1 MNSIANLFAFVL
13 ATVIYYLGI
22 KPVLTLERMSNIDA
36 YKEYNKS
43 VYLGLALFFLIIL
56 LSQFLL
62 NIAGITTK
70 CGGNVKDN
78 LGPAA
83 IATFL
88 PWIFMFGLVVVA
100 IILFPGIKS
109 AFSDV
114 IGYLIISSSAN
125 KILGD
130 LLIQTEVQS
139 ILAEDK
145 NHTAEEKNGLQNAAQ
160 VIMNIMTN
168 PSLLINQIVPLNFT
182 QFWTTLQPLMKD
194 KYKDDNS
201 PETIDM
207 KKKLF
212 SLVSTRDNV
221 GEALWFIYTGLIVT
235 SFVQLNINSK
245 GCVTS
250 PAQME
255 KNYQDFLDQE
265 EQAEQDRKA
274 KTSTTYTVD

>member
-100 IILFPGIKS
+100 LILFPGIKS
-109 AFSDV
+109 AFSEV

>member
-88 PWIFMFGLVVVA
+88 PWIFMFGLVVAA

-109 AFSDV
+109 AFSEV

-265 EQAEQDRKA
+265 EQAEQERNL

>member
-1 MNSIANLFAFVL
+1 MNSILNLIAFVIT
-13 ATVIYYLGI
+13 TVVYYLKI
-22 KPVLTLERMSNIDA
+22 KPVLTLERMSNVEE

-43 VYLGLALFFLIIL
+43 VHLGLAAFFLVIL

-62 NIAGITTK
+62 NIAGITNK

-88 PWIFMFGLVVVA
+88 PWIFMFGLVVA
-100 IILFPGIKS
+100 ALILFPGIKS

-114 IGYLIISSSAN
+114 IGYLMISSNAN
-125 KILGD
+125 AILD
-130 LLIQTEVQS
+130 EILIQTEVQS
-139 ILAEDK
+139 ILAEDN
-145 NHTAEEKNGLQNAAQ
+145 NHSAKEKNALQNAAQ

-182 QFWTTLQPLMKD
+182 QFWTTLQPLMKE
-194 KYKDDNS
+194 KYKDAS
-201 PETIDM
+201 SQETIDM
-207 KKKLF
+207 KNKLF
-212 SLVSTRDNV
+212 SLVTTRDNV

-265 EQAEQDRKA
+265 DQAEQDKKA

>member
-1 MNSIANLFAFVL
+1 MNSLVNLFAFVV
-13 ATVIYYLGI
+13 ATVIYYLRI
-22 KPVLTLERMSNIDA
+22 KPVLTLKRMSNIEA

-43 VYLGLALFFLIIL
+43 VYLGLAAFFLIIL

-88 PWIFMFGLVVVA
+88 PWIFMFGLVVAA

-125 KILGD
+125 KILNE
-130 LLIQTEVQS
+130 LLIEKEVQS

-145 NHTAEEKNGLQNAAQ
+145 THTTEKKNAFQNTAQ

-168 PSLLINQIVPLNFT
+168 PSLLINQIVPLNFN
-182 QFWTTLQPLMKD
+182 QYWETLTPLMKD
-194 KYKDDNS
+194 KYTDDNS
-201 PETIDM
+201 QETIDM
-207 KKKLF
+207 KNKLF

-265 EQAEQDRKA
+265 EQAEQDRKV

>member
-1 MNSIANLFAFVL
+1 MNSFLNLLAFVL
-13 ATVIYYLGI
+13 ATVIYYLV
-22 KPVLTLERMSNIDA
+22 KPVLTLDRMSNVEA
-36 YKEYNKS
+36 YKEYNKY
-43 VYLGLALFFLIIL
+43 VYLGLALFFLTIL

-62 NIAGITTK
+62 NIRGITIK

-88 PWIFMFGLVVVA
+88 PWIFMFGLVVAA

-145 NHTAEEKNGLQNAAQ
+145 NHTAEQKNALQNAAQ

-182 QFWTTLQPLMKD
+182 QFWTTLQPLMKE
-194 KYKDDNS
+194 KYKDDSS

-207 KKKLF
+207 KNKLF

-221 GEALWFIYTGLIVT
+221 GEAVWFIYTGLIVT

-265 EQAEQDRKA
+265 DQAEQDKKA
-274 KTSTTYTVD
+274 KTSTTYTAD

>member
-1 MNSIANLFAFVL
+1 MNSILNLVAFVL

-22 KPVLTLERMSNIDA
+22 KPVLTLERMSNVEA

-88 PWIFMFGLVVVA
+88 PWIFMFGLVVA
-100 IILFPGIKS
+100 ALILFPGIKS

-114 IGYLIISSSAN
+114 IGYLMISSSAN
-125 KILGD
+125 EILGD

-194 KYKDDNS
+194 KYKDDSS
-201 PETIDM
+201 PETDEM
-207 KKKLF
+207 KNKLF

>member
-1 MNSIANLFAFVL
+1 MNSIANLFAFIITTIL
-13 ATVIYYLGI
+13 YYLKI
-22 KPVLTLERMSNIDA
+22 KPVLTLERMSNIEA

-43 VYLGLALFFLIIL
+43 VYLGLAAFFLIIL

-88 PWIFMFGLVVVA
+88 PWIFMFGLVVAA

-114 IGYLIISSSAN
+114 VGYLMISSSAN
-125 KILGD
+125 EILNE
-130 LLIQTEVQS
+130 LLIQTEVKS

-145 NHTAEEKNGLQNAAQ
+145 NHTEEKNALQNAAQ

-182 QFWTTLQPLMKD
+182 QYWETLTPLMKD
-194 KYKDDNS
+194 KYTDANS
-201 PETIDM
+201 PETKEM
-207 KKKLF
+207 KEKLF

>member
-1 MNSIANLFAFVL
+1 MNSIANLIAFIL
-13 ATVIYYLGI
+13 TTILYYLKI
-22 KPVLTLERMSNIDA
+22 KPVLTLDKMSNIEV

-43 VYLGLALFFLIIL
+43 VYLGLAAFFLIIL

-88 PWIFMFGLVVVA
+88 PWIFMFGLVVAA

-114 IGYLIISSSAN
+114 VGYLMISSSAN
-125 KILGD
+125 EILNE

-145 NHTAEEKNGLQNAAQ
+145 NHNAEEKNALQNAAQ

-182 QFWTTLQPLMKD
+182 QYWETLTPLMKD
-194 KYKDDNS
+194 KYKKEG
-201 PETIDM
+201 PETKEM
-207 KKKLF
+207 KNKLF

>member
-1 MNSIANLFAFVL
+1 MNSIANLFAFIITTIL
-13 ATVIYYLGI
+13 YYLKI
-22 KPVLTLERMSNIDA
+22 KPVLTLERVSNIEA

-43 VYLGLALFFLIIL
+43 VYLGLAAFFLIIL

-88 PWIFMFGLVVVA
+88 PWIFMFGLVVAA

-114 IGYLIISSSAN
+114 VGYLMISSSAN
-125 KILGD
+125 EILNE
-130 LLIQTEVQS
+130 LLIQTEVKS

-145 NHTAEEKNGLQNAAQ
+145 NHTEEKNALQNAAQ

-182 QFWTTLQPLMKD
+182 QYWETLTPLMKD
-194 KYKDDNS
+194 KYTDANS
-201 PETIDM
+201 PETKEM
-207 KKKLF
+207 KEKLF

>member
-1 MNSIANLFAFVL
+1 MNSILNLVIFLVT
-13 ATVIYYLGI
+13 TVAYYLKI
-22 KPVLTLERMSNIDA
+22 KPVLTLDRMTDMEK
-36 YKEYNKS
+36 YKEYNNKVHLS
-43 VYLGLALFFLIIL
+43 LGIFFLAIVL
-56 LSQFLL
+56 GQFLL

-78 LGPAA
+78 IGPAA

-88 PWIFMFGLVVVA
+88 PWIFMFGLVVA
-100 IILFPGIKS
+100 ALILFPGIKS

-114 IGYLIISSSAN
+114 IGYLMISSKAN
-125 KILGD
+125 EILNE

-168 PSLLINQIVPLNFT
+168 PSLLINQIVPLNFNQYWEILT
-182 QFWTTLQPLMKD
+182 PLMKD
-194 KYKDDNS
+194 KYTNDEN
-201 PETIDM
+201 PETKEM
-207 KKKLF
+207 KEKLF

-265 EQAEQDRKA
+265 EQAEQERNL

>member
-1 MNSIANLFAFVL
+1 MNSLVNLFAFVL
-13 ATVIYYLGI
+13 ATVGYYLGF
-22 KPVLTLERMSNIDA
+22 KPVLTLKKISNIEA

-43 VYLGLALFFLIIL
+43 VYLGLALFFLSIL

-62 NIAGITTK
+62 NIAGITIK

-88 PWIFMFGLVVVA
+88 PWIFMFGLVVAA

-125 KILGD
+125 KILNE
-130 LLIQTEVQS
+130 LLIEKEVQS

-145 NHTAEEKNGLQNAAQ
+145 THTTEEKNAFQNTAQ

-168 PSLLINQIVPLNFT
+168 PSLLINQIVPLNFN
-182 QFWTTLQPLMKD
+182 QYWETLTPLMKD
-194 KYKDDNS
+194 KYKINS
-201 PETIDM
+201 PETDEM
-207 KKKLF
+207 KNKLF

>member
-1 MNSIANLFAFVL
+1 MNSFLNLLAFVL
-13 ATVIYYLGI
+13 ATVIYYLV
-22 KPVLTLERMSNIDA
+22 KPVLTLERMSNVEA

-43 VYLGLALFFLIIL
+43 VYVGLALFFLTIL

-62 NIAGITTK
+62 NIRGITIK

-88 PWIFMFGLVVVA
+88 PWIFMFGLVVAA

-145 NHTAEEKNGLQNAAQ
+145 NHTAEQKNALQNAAQ

-194 KYKDDNS
+194 KYKDDS
-201 PETIDM
+201 SQETIDM
-207 KKKLF
+207 KNKLF

-221 GEALWFIYTGLIVT
+221 GEAVWFIYTGLIVT

-265 EQAEQDRKA
+265 EQAEQDRKV

>member
-1 MNSIANLFAFVL
+1 MNSILNLFAFIL
-13 ATVIYYLGI
+13 TTILYYLVI

-43 VYLGLALFFLIIL
+43 VYGGLALFFLIIL

-88 PWIFMFGLVVVA
+88 PWIFMFGLVVA
-100 IILFPGIKS
+100 ALILFPGIKS

-114 IGYLIISSSAN
+114 IGYLMISSSAN
-125 KILGD
+125 EILGD
-130 LLIQTEVQS
+130 LLIQTEVQT

-145 NHTAEEKNGLQNAAQ
+145 NHTAEEKNALQNAAQ

-182 QFWTTLQPLMKD
+182 QFWTTLQPLMKE
-194 KYKDDNS
+194 KYKDDS
-201 PETIDM
+201 TPETDEM
-207 KKKLF
+207 KNKLF

-274 KTSTTYTVD
+274 KTSTTYTAD

>member
-100 IILFPGIKS
+100 LILFPGIKS
-109 AFSDV
+109 AFSEV

-207 KKKLF
+207 KNKLF